1 VNAPT
6 VPGTQE
12 VQYFFIRRPVM
23 AAVISIII
31 TLLGVFAI
39 RLLPIAQYPLITPPS
54 VQVTAIYPGASAQ
67 DVAVA
72 VAAPIEEQLSG
83 LEGVLYYSSANSGD
97 GFMNLQVFF
106 DIDRDQ
112 DLAAVDVQNAVKLAE
127 PRLPEAVRRNGIT
140 ILKANPNILSVI
152 ALSSSDPRYDEAYLT
167 NYLKLYVENE
177 LKRVPGV
184 GSALTF
190 GGLEFSMLLQLDPD
204 RMAQLGVTVGDVAGA
219 VQEQNT
225 TNPSGRL
232 GREPAPMGTEL
243 TIPVTTIGRL
253 QTPEEFGDIVVRAKP
268 DGSLIRVR
276 DVGDVT
282 LGAYNYDAAARLNGL
297 PTAFALAFA
306 RSDANALAVQ
316 EAIVERLEELS
327 ASFPPGVTYA
337 VPFDTTPFVEASID
351 EVVETLLIA
360 MGLVALVVF
369 LFLQSFRATLIPML
383 AVPVSVVGT
392 FLGMLIIGFSINV
405 LTLFALVLAI
415 GIVVDDAIV
424 VIENV
429 ERIMAAEGV
438 SARVAA
444 DRAIRQVRG
453 ALIAIVLVLCAV
465 FVPVGFMG
473 GVTGALFQQ
482 FAITIV
488 IAVVL
493 SGLVALT
500 LTPAL
505 CAILLKESNEAHTT
519 GFFGVFNRGFHRV
532 TRWYGSA
539 VDVVIGRPA
548 APLAV
553 FAVLVVLAG
562 VLWTRAPSAFLP
574 TEDKGYFA
582 MAIQLPDG
590 ASLQRTK
597 EVLATVEGFLREEE
611 GVQTIAALAGLDM
624 LSFSNQTSSAAIF
637 VMMRP
642 WEERG
647 PDDSVDAVTARL
659 NGRLFGMAEA
669 LGFAFN
675 MPEIPGL
682 GTTAGIEAQIQ
693 NRSAQDFDSF
703 AQQVQ
708 AFTQAA
714 NQLPAS
720 GGLNSNFRANVP
732 QLYVEVDR
740 ATAKA
745 RGVQL
750 NELFGTL
757 QALLSTLYINDFN
770 LLGRTYR
777 VQAEAQTAFRQT
789 PADLGRLHV
798 RGANDEMIPISALT
812 RTEFRGGPTL
822 VTRFNGYPSALLAG
836 APVAGASSGEL
847 MEQLDLLTQTQFAS
861 QGIGLEYSG
870 QSFLERTSSG
880 AGIFVFALGLII
892 VFLVLAAQYESF
904 SIPFAILLGVPFGLL
919 GALLGIG
926 LRDLPA
932 DIYFQVGLITVVGL
946 AAKNSILI
954 VEFANDMVKHGHDL
968 RHAAVEA
975 GRQRL
980 RPILMTSFAFI
991 LGVSPLLFAGGA
1003 GAASRHSMG
1012 TSVFAGMLFATLI
1025 GVFFI
1030 PLFFTLIR
1038 GRGRATSRPSATG
1051 VAMVAVVTAVSGCA
1065 VGPDYEPTPTLAARA
1080 RVGAA
1085 ASSPEMR
1092 AFLDSLSAAQEAA
1105 AQDATELAVATTAL
1119 PVPASGGLPP
1129 DDLRWLT
1136 ILQDTVLMRLVGAAV
1151 DQNRDLVAARARVRE
1166 FRAEVGAVRA
1176 PLLPDLTLNTSAG
1189 RQQVAFGNFPPQLF
1203 TALTATGN
1211 FAWELDFWGETRR
1224 GVEAANADLDG
1235 QVAAER
1241 GRVLQIVSEMA
1252 TGYLQLLALD
1262 QERALA
1268 EEALASRRE
1277 TLDLARGR
1285 FQQGVTSELDVAQ
1298 FEAQLA
1304 VPAVAL
1310 AEVQQLQALQENALS
1325 ELIGQP
1331 PSSIPRGGT
1340 LRQAAL
1346 ALTVPD
1352 SVSAELL
1359 ARRPDVQQA
1368 ERAFAAATARI
1379 GVADAARLPEVS
1391 IFSSYGTQASEP
1403 DQIFDSNSRIWSA
1416 QAGLSFRVY
1425 TGGELESRSEA
1436 ARARADQAAADYERT
1451 VLTALRESSD
1461 ALTAIRASRDQVI
1474 AEQTRT
1480 AALRRAFQLA
1490 ELRYGSGISSYLEVL
1505 DAQRSLFDAEL
1516 ALTRAELRQ
1525 LIAAVQLYKALGGTW
1540 EP

>member
-1 VNAPT
+1 MQIT
-6 VPGTQE
+6 
-12 VQYFFIRRPVM
+12 
-23 AAVISIII
+23 AV
-31 TLLGVFAI
+31 
-39 RLLPIAQYPLITPPS
+39 
-54 VQVTAIYPGASAQ
+54 YPGASAQ

-97 GFMNLQVFF
+97 GIMNLQVFF

-127 PRLPEAVRRNGIT
+127 SRLPEAVRRIGIT

-152 ALSSSDPRYDEAYLT
+152 GLSSSDPRYDEAYLT

-184 GSALTF
+184 GSVLTF

-204 RMAQLGVTVGDVAGA
+204 RMAQLGVTVTDVAAA

-232 GREPAPMGTEL
+232 GREPAPYGTEL

-253 QTPEEFGDIVVRAKP
+253 QTPEQFGEIVVRAEP
-268 DGSLIRVR
+268 DGSLIRVS
-276 DVGDVT
+276 DVGEVQ
-282 LGAYNYDAAARLNGL
+282 LGAYSYDAAARLNGQ

-316 EAIVERLEELS
+316 EAIVERLEEL
-327 ASFPPGVTYA
+327 AVSFPPGVTYQI
-337 VPFDTTPFVEASID
+337 PFDTTPFVEASID

-392 FLGMLIIGFSINV
+392 FLGMLVIGFSINV

-493 SGLVALT
+493 SGVVALT

-505 CAILLKESNEAHTT
+505 CAFLLEESNEAHTT
-519 GFFGVFNRGFHRV
+519 GFFGAFNRGFHRV
-532 TRWYGSA
+532 THWYGGA
-539 VDVVIGRPA
+539 VDHVLRRPA
-548 APLAV
+548 APLAA
-553 FAVLVVLAG
+553 FAVLAVLAG
-562 VLWTRAPSAFLP
+562 VLWMRAPTAFLP

-582 MAIQLPDG
+582 MALQLPDG
-590 ASLQRTK
+590 ASLQRTQK
-597 EVLATVEGFLREEE
+597 VLATVEGFLREEPA
-611 GVQTIAALAGLDM
+611 VQTTAALAGLDM
-624 LSFSNQTSSAAIF
+624 LSFSQQTSSAAIF

-675 MPEIPGL
+675 MPEIPGV

-693 NRSAQDFDSF
+693 NRSAQDFDAF

-732 QLYVEVDR
+732 QLFVEVDR
-740 ATAKA
+740 AAAKA
-745 RGVQL
+745 RGVNL

-777 VQAEAQTAFRQT
+777 VQAEAQSEFRQT
-789 PADLGRLHV
+789 PSDIGRLHV

-836 APVAGASSGEL
+836 APGEGASSGDL

-861 QGIGLEYSG
+861 RGIGLEYSG
-870 QSFLERTSSG
+870 QSFLERSSSG
-880 AGIFVFALGLII
+880 AGVFVFVLGLII

-919 GALLGIG
+919 GALLGIM
-926 LRDLPA
+926 LRGLPA

-954 VEFANDMVKHGHDL
+954 VEFANDLLRQGHDL

-975 GRQRL
+975 AKQRL

-991 LGVSPLLFAGGA
+991 LGVSPLLIANGA

-1025 GVFFI
+1025 GILFI
-1030 PLFFTLIR
+1030 PLFFTLIK
-1038 GRGRATSRPSATG
+1038 GLGRARSRTASGA
-1051 VAMVAVVTAVSGCA
+1051 ALVVILMAVSGCA
-1065 VGPDYEPTPTLAARA
+1065 VGPDYQPIPTAAAQA

-1085 ASSPEMR
+1085 APSPEMR
-1092 AFLDSLSAAQEAA
+1092 AFLDSLSTAQEAA
-1105 AQDATELAVATTAL
+1105 VPAVATAAL
-1119 PVPASGGLPP
+1119 PVSASGALPAE
-1129 DDLRWLT
+1129 DLSWLT
-1136 ILQDTVLMRLVGAAV
+1136 VLRDSVLTRLVDTAV
-1151 DQNRDLVAARARVRE
+1151 GQNRDLVVARARVRE
-1166 FRAEVGAVRA
+1166 FRAEAGAARA
-1176 PLLPDLTLNTSAG
+1176 PLFPDLTLNTSAG
-1189 RQQVAFGNFPPQLF
+1189 RSQVAFGSFPPMLF
-1203 TALTATGN
+1203 TALTATGDL
-1211 FAWELDFWGETRR
+1211 AWELDFWGLTRR

-1241 GRVLQIVSEMA
+1241 GRVVEIVSEVA
-1252 TGYLQLLALD
+1252 TGYLQLLAFD
-1262 QERALA
+1262 QERAIA

-1285 FQQGVTSELDVAQ
+1285 FEQGVTSELDVAQ

-1340 LRQAAL
+1340 LREAAL

-1352 SVSAELL
+1352 SASAELL
-1359 ARRPDVQQA
+1359 SRRPDVQQA

-1379 GVADAARLPEVS
+1379 GVADAARLPEIS
-1391 IFSSYGTQASEP
+1391 IFSSYGAQASEP
-1403 DQIFDSNSRIWSA
+1403 DQLFDSTARIWSA

-1425 TGGELESRSEA
+1425 TGGELENRSEA
-1436 ARARADQAAADYERT
+1436 ARARAEQAGANYERA
-1451 VLTALRESSD
+1451 VLTAMHEASD
-1461 ALTAIRASRDQVI
+1461 AMTGVRASRDQVI

-1480 AALRRAFQLA
+1480 AALRRAFELA